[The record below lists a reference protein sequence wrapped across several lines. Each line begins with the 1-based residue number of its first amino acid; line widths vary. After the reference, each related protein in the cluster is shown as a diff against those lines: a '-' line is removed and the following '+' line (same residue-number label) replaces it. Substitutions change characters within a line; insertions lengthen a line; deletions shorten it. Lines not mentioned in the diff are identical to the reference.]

1 MLSSSLSSSSSPSR
15 SFSTYRYGIAILI
28 VTMTLFFSLASV
40 FSLSS
45 LLWRLRR
52 PPSRRDVVCR
62 RGSDPSSSSRPRA
75 GHSDWD
81 RRPGTVSR
89 WRSPKSAL
97 VAPPCEEPGSAPFLI
112 DFQLKSTIGFHPCR
126 TSVFDPLGPVSRE
139 RPFGAFLSYVCSRF
153 NYFAFRDHFT
163 SSYQPH
169 APKPVFALFIG
180 ICLSPVVAEHM
191 VSRHRARDVRVIL
204 DDTFVDR

>member
-1 MLSSSLSSSSSPSR
+1 MSGGRIRIIVLAAAAAPFGFLSKFVVIDFLSSGYLSSSSLSSSSSPSR

-52 PPSRRDVVCR
+52 PPARRDVVRR

-75 GHSDWD
+75 GRSDWD

-97 VAPPCEEPGSAPFLI
+97 VAPPLRGARKC
-112 DFQLKSTIGFHPCR
+112 
-126 TSVFDPLGPVSRE
+126 SVFNRLSIEKYNRFSPLPNIRFRPSRAGVSRATLW
-139 RPFGAFLSYVCSRF
+139 RVFVVRLQPF
-153 NYFAFRDHFT
+153 
-163 SSYQPH
+163 
-169 APKPVFALFIG
+169 
-180 ICLSPVVAEHM
+180 
-191 VSRHRARDVRVIL
+191 
-204 DDTFVDR
+204 